1 MRPTPAALRLDGEPA
16 EREAHTLLVEV
27 ANAPLMGP
35 AFQVAPHARMDDA
48 LLDVAI
54 YHDVTPAGLAARL
67 VALKAGVEPD
77 DARIERARTR
87 RLELRTAAPLPVM
100 ADSKVIGTTPAT
112 FEVLPGA
119 LRVIA
124 GHGPGLAHPVA
135 EALLEAAVSRAHRPS
150 AAAPAAAPPDAPAG
164 PATAAP
170 GLRGDRGGGRGPGR
184 GPGARRRGPGAHAGR
199 AGRPG
204 RRRRP
209 RRRQPLPRPGAR
221 RSPAVIQGPARGDRC
236 AAQPIARLWLHI
248 ESLTRRVRGVV
259 RPIRQRGGPGRPGAS
274 GYTPR

>member
-1 MRPTPAALRLDGEPA
+1 MPAGQEAKQGAWDATAQTVPDAVGMRPTPAALRLDGEPA
-16 EREAHTLLVEV
+16 ERQAHTLLVEV

-77 DARIERARTR
+77 DARIDRARTR

-100 ADSKVIGTTPAT
+100 ANSKVIGTTPAT

-150 AAAPAAAPPDAPAG
+150 AAAPAAAPPDAPHHPGQG
-164 PATAAP
+164 PPNSRRPAAAVAP
-170 GLRGDRGGGRGPGR
+170 AVGQALAVAARRARWPGR
-184 GPGARRRGPGAHAGR
+184 
-199 AGRPG
+199 RPG

-209 RRRQPLPRPGAR
+209 PAASLSLGRALGANRR
-221 RSPAVIQGPARGDRC
+221 
-236 AAQPIARLWLHI
+236 
-248 ESLTRRVRGVV
+248 
-259 RPIRQRGGPGRPGAS
+259 
-274 GYTPR
+274 